1 MFQVYFHVQLNYRNI
16 CKAKFILKLAMH
28 SSSWLMNLV
37 TKSRM
42 LKLEPSLFHT
52 RGPYV
57 CKIDSVEKNWDQT
70 LYSRFSI
77 WGGGGI
83 HYSLPYLLVTP
94 NLPGNLS
101 YIFVLS
107 IVCLGTEIAL
117 VIPTIMIPKSLNSQ
131 VTYFSEFCLLA

>member
-1 MFQVYFHVQLNYRNI
+1 
-16 CKAKFILKLAMH
+16 MH

-83 HYSLPYLLVTP
+83 HYSLVNP
-94 NLPGNLS
+94 NLPGNVL
-101 YIFVLS
+101 YIFLLS
-107 IVCLGTEIAL
+107 IVCLGTEIKL
-117 VIPTIMIPKSLNSQ
+117 VTPAIMIPGNIPK
-131 VTYFSEFCLLA
+131 